1 MDILKMNES
10 KYGKKEID
18 RIAKAYDVHPICG
31 ISFCMKN
38 ALKYIDRFL
47 SDDVE
52 KSKLESDITKIS
64 VYLLRTRE
72 KYYLSETTLK
82 NALLLLENRQME
94 LLRDLLEEETVKMI
108 QTEILK
114 IEQNVEKRGEEKQN
128 WNRR

>member
-10 KYGKKEID
+10 KYGKKEND
-18 RIAKAYDVHPICG
+18 RIAKAYNVHPICG

-38 ALKYIDRFL
+38 ALKYIDRVI
-47 SDDVE
+47 SDDKE

-72 KYYLSETTLK
+72 MYYLSEITLK
-82 NALLLLENRQME
+82 YALLLLENRQME
-94 LLRDLLEEETVKMI
+94 LLRELLEEETVKMI

-114 IEQNVEKRGEEKQN
+114 IQNDAEKRYEEKQD